1 MIIRSLTI
9 NNYRSIKDLHIDF
22 PDAGLIGIVGHN
34 GAGKSSILEAI
45 GWVLY
50 GNQAIKSRGKA
61 EGITTVGAIGKCQV
75 SMEFNYKEGTYSI
88 ERTLKN
94 ATLYSGSEKIATM
107 TSGVNERV
115 ASLLNMDFQSF
126 YNTIFTRQG
135 GLSDFIDMGLVKRQ
149 EVIERLLGVT
159 KVKDAKI
166 TVAREARSLSDVLEG
181 KRTYVQ
187 NIGELSKQI
196 IDKELHITEL
206 KLKSKELEEKKKK
219 AENAKESIYKKM
231 KNVEE
236 KRNLFQKAK
245 EILINEINK
254 LDRFNGDLKHAK
266 ENLSNITSKIKD
278 GELRSKD
285 LMKRISDD
293 VTKELEKEKNEW
305 IKLEEQIDV
314 IYEKRNKITNK
325 QSEITGIVNDKL
337 KQIKRIEKLGLES
350 ECPVCLRPLK
360 EHGPNVVTEIKKE
373 IKQTQ
378 KQIHVNELKNVEK
391 ELTILNSK
399 KNKLSE
405 SLKQLEIRNSNKLSA
420 EAALKELDVEDRKNE
435 KEKTEEKIRKIKDE
449 ITVQEK
455 AFKNAQSE
463 QTKIDFDEQKYEY
476 IQKERDNAEGKLR
489 SSLEDFE
496 RHKTFVIQ
504 AEENLRGLKINLE
517 DCIKK
522 KSEIKKDERRLF
534 LLITLEERLKIF
546 RNTIAG
552 KIAPIL
558 QNRTGE
564 RLNQI
569 TNSKYNLVHIDGS
582 YNIQIMHEGALL
594 PLERF
599 SGGEKDAFNLAFRL
613 SISDVITDM
622 QDAEKMGIIVLD
634 EVLGSQDTDRQRSI
648 LQSLDKLSS
657 SRNIGQILMV
667 THIES
672 IKNQLKHVWDVNLHS
687 EKGTQL
693 NIIT

>member
-1 MIIRSLTI
+1 LIIRSLTI
-9 NNYRSIKDLHIDF
+9 KNYRSIKELHIDF
-22 PDAGLIGIVGHN
+22 PATGLIGIVGHN

-61 EGITTVGAIGKCQV
+61 EGITTVGAIHKCEV
-75 SMEFNYKEGTYSI
+75 SMDFNYKEGSYSI
-88 ERTLKN
+88 IRTLKN
-94 ATLYSGSEKIATM
+94 ATLYSGSEKMATM
-107 TSGVNERV
+107 TSGVNESV

-135 GLSDFIDMGLVKRQ
+135 GLSDFIDMSSMKRQ

-159 KVKDAKI
+159 KVKEAKI
-166 TVAREARSLSDVLEG
+166 TVARDARSLSDVLEG

-187 NIGELSKQI
+187 NIDELSKQI
-196 IDKELHITEL
+196 TEKEQHISKLHF
-206 KLKSKELEEKKKK
+206 KSKELEDKKEN
-219 AENAKESIYKKM
+219 AENEKESIYKKM

-254 LDRFNGDLKHAK
+254 LDRFNGNLENAK
-266 ENLSNITSKIKD
+266 ENLSNIISKINE

-285 LMKRISDD
+285 LMKKISDD
-293 VTKELEKEKNEW
+293 VTKKLEKEKSEW
-305 IKLEEQIDV
+305 VKLEEQIDA

-337 KQIKRIEKLGLES
+337 KQIERIEKLGSES

-360 EHGPNVVTEIKKE
+360 EHGPNVVIEIKKE
-373 IKQTQ
+373 IEQTQ
-378 KQIHVNELKNVEK
+378 KEINANELNNVEK
-391 ELTILNSK
+391 ELVIFNSK
-399 KNKLSE
+399 KKELSE
-405 SLKQLEIRNSNKLSA
+405 NIKLLDIRNSNKLSA
-420 EAALKELDVEDRKNE
+420 EAALKELGIEHRKNE
-435 KEKTEEKIRKIKDE
+435 KVQTEEKIEKIKDE
-449 ITVQEK
+449 ITIQEK
-455 AFKNAQSE
+455 TFQNAQS
-463 QTKIDFDEQKYEY
+463 QQKKIDFDEKKYED
-476 IQKERDNAEGKLR
+476 IQKERDNAETKLR
-489 SSLEDFE
+489 SALEDFE
-496 RHKTFVIQ
+496 RYKAIVIQ

-522 KSEIKKDERRLF
+522 KSEIKKDERLLF
-534 LLITLEERLKIF
+534 LLKTLEEWLKNF

-552 KIAPIL
+552 RIAPIL

-582 YNIQIMHEGALL
+582 YNIQIMHEGELL

-622 QDAEKMGIIVLD
+622 QDAEKMGIVVLD
-634 EVLGSQDTDRQRSI
+634 EVLGSQDEDRQRSI
-648 LQSLDKLSS
+648 LQSLNKLSS

-693 NIIT
+693 NKL